1 GHLHELNQRAITDA
15 GIAAQRSANPAVRDY
30 AQRLIEERMASDAM
44 LLEYARQQGM
54 NVDVIRAGTIAQPQ
68 ADLGRVQLIGSPP
81 NKFDEDFATKMV
93 ADRQAAYDVAEKG
106 SALVRGPRIR
116 ALLREL
122 TPTLLKEQADAM
134 ALVGALPATYPP
146 ALTLPAEPPG
156 VDRSRTGIDNRPGLA
171 P

>member
-1 GHLHELNQRAITDA
+1 
-15 GIAAQRSANPAVRDY
+15 
-30 AQRLIEERMASDAM
+30 MASDAT

-68 ADLGRVQLIGSPP
+68 ADLGRTELVISPP

-106 SALVRGPRIR
+106 SALVRGPQIR
-116 ALLREL
+116 ALLRDL

-134 ALVGALPATYPP
+134 ALVAAIPANYPP
-146 ALTLPAEPPG
+146 PLTLPAFPPG
-156 VDRSRTGIDNRPGLA
+156 VDRSRTGVDTRPGLA